1 MKMARKTANRDED
14 IDPQA
19 IARWNEGGA
28 PRPLKGG
35 ASRFG
40 PRDAVELEI
49 RPLWGDGTQDE
60 QDPRREN
67 RAANVSHDLWRFS
80 CEFPD
85 APYLFKFDAAMKT
98 GGGQLIQP
106 D

>member
-1 MKMARKTANRDED
+1 MARKTANRDED

-19 IARWNEGGA
+19 IARWNDEGGA

-67 RAANVSHDLWRFS
+67 RAAGVSMTFGG
-80 CEFPD
+80 FPVNSLM
-85 APYLFKFDAAMKT
+85 PPIYSNLT
-98 GGGQLIQP
+98 P
-106 D
+106 P